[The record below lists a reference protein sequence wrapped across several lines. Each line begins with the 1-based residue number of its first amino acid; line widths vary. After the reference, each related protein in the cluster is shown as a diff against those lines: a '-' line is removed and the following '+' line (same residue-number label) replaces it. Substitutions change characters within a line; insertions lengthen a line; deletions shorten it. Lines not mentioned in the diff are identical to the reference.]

1 MVGEMPTLRHLA
13 ETGKEM
19 GSFSILHWILVLF
32 VLVVPAV
39 IVGLII
45 WFATRASKR
54 RPTATPRA
62 LPPAIPPSLQPSVE
76 SRLQALDDLKSR
88 GLITD
93 AEYDQQRAFILQ
105 GI

>member
-1 MVGEMPTLRHLA
+1 
-13 ETGKEM
+13 M

-32 VLVVPAV
+32 VLVTPAV

-45 WFATRASKR
+45 WLATRASKR

-76 SRLQALDDLKSR
+76 SRLQALDDLKSK
-88 GLITD
+88 GLVAD
-93 AEYDQQRAFILQ
+93 AEYEQQRASILQ